1 MLCLPKLKNYQMKKL
16 LFLLLLCPVVTFSQD
31 IDYKLAKTG
40 EYVLGVYLFVHCEPI
55 ANYDYVGK
63 IEKFDFEKTDI
74 KTLEKIIKKAKKK
87 NPDFD
92 GMIVK
97 RNFKHIELI
106 KFSGRATS
114 YAGFALG
121 DRVQFES
128 FGRLIVGEIVD
139 FIPHRQ
145 RATIKYTDPEG
156 NEKLDGV
163 AIKALNKAPQTNT
176 SSDDEE

>member
-1 MLCLPKLKNYQMKKL
+1 MKRL
-16 LFLLLLCPVVTFSQD
+16 LFLLLLCPLFSYSQEAV
-31 IDYKLAKTG
+31 DYKLTRTG
-40 EYVLGVYLFVHCEPI
+40 EYVMGVYIFIHSDPVAP
-55 ANYDYVGK
+55 YDYVGK
-63 IEKFDFEKTDI
+63 IDKFDIFKTDS
-74 KTLEKIIKKAKKK
+74 KAVEKIIKKAKKK

-92 GMIVK
+92 GMIIK
-97 RNFKHIELI
+97 KDYKHIELI
-106 KFSGRATS
+106 KFGGRATS

-163 AIKALNKAPQTNT
+163 ALKALNKAPQTNT
-176 SSDDEE
+176 SSEEE

>member
-1 MLCLPKLKNYQMKKL
+1 MKTITL
-16 LFLLLLCPVVTFSQD
+16 LAALLLLNFISAAQSTV
-31 IDYKLAKTG
+31 DYKLTRTG
-40 EYVLGVYLFVHCEPI
+40 EYVMGVYIFIHSDPVAP
-55 ANYDYVGK
+55 YDYVGK
-63 IEKFDFEKTDI
+63 IDKFDIFKTDS
-74 KTLEKIIKKAKKK
+74 KAVEKIIKKAKKK

-97 RNFKHIELI
+97 RDYKHIELI
-106 KFSGRATS
+106 KFGGRATT

-139 FIPHRQ
+139 FLPHRN

-163 AIKALNKAPQTNT
+163 AIKSLNKAPVQ
-176 SSDDEE
+176 SSDEE